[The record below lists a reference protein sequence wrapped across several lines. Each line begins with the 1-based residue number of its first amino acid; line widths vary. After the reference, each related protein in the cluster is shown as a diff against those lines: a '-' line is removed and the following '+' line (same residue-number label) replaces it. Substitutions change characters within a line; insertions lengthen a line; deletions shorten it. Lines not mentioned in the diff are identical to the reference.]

1 MEHSN
6 RQNSYLT
13 LGSLNICG
21 QSGLNLV
28 KQKQIEDFISSYRL
42 DILACQEINVEDEKG
57 DPIPMQ
63 ILFISWEFSPNS
75 ESSYRIIGGLTKFIV
90 FFTCICFKIDTLA

>member
-13 LGSLNICG
+13 FGSLNICG

-42 DILACQEINVEDEKG
+42 DVLACQEINVEDETFYQCR
-57 DPIPMQ
+57 Q
-63 ILFISWEFSPNS
+63 IQQNYTIVRNNAINKYGTALLLAIRSAL
-75 ESSYRIIGGLTKFIV
+75 IIFNV
-90 FFTCICFKIDTLA
+90 MWREE